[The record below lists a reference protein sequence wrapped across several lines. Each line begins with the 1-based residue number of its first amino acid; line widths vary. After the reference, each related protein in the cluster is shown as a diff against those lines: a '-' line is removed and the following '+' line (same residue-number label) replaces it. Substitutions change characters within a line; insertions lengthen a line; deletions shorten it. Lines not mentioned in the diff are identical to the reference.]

1 MRATAM
7 TPDQLTAA
15 SFTGYSPQA
24 RQFAIAH
31 LGLLQQLPI
40 AVAPAFLREIIV
52 FDLRFPAE
60 RRTFE
65 RQCVWLES
73 LAPEQRARLLAPFRQ
88 ISMPAGM
95 AAKDWVGS
103 PQAFLEEL
111 TAYLWSSSQI
121 DAYRRAAQ
129 DLLAAPLDETQQKD
143 RLVIVVVGKDA
154 TAPSP
159 QLFRKLAPHGVTL
172 HNLQWTPETPRQL
185 HADTAAAWWFALRH
199 TPVGISMAANH
210 GRTIRFGRSTL
221 LCAVVPVREN
231 VLERMNRFTQSG
243 PGGAEAMRRMLEGLI
258 PRNPERT
265 PSPHDPLMQHF
276 ITMLFVEGSGT
287 QIYSTSCVQWAA
299 RETLRRAQPEQLL
312 VRFAPRQRQRTL
324 NQLFDAATN
333 VEVPDPEGSLRDADI
348 AAYYILLDLLRIAD
362 PAHITLLAWRENHG
376 HAVIISPRAPAG
388 HLDDAPLDLSA
399 ALAKYA

>member
-1 MRATAM
+1 M

-15 SFTGYSPQA
+15 SFSSYPPQA
-24 RQFAIAH
+24 HQFAIAH
-31 LGLLQQLPI
+31 LALLQQLPI

-52 FDLRFPAE
+52 FDSRFPAE

-73 LAPEQRARLLAPFRQ
+73 LTAEQRARLLAPFRQ
-88 ISMPAGM
+88 ISMPPSL
-95 AAKDWVGS
+95 AAKDWVAK

-121 DAYRRAAQ
+121 DTYRRAAQ
-129 DLLAAPLDETQQKD
+129 DLLAAPLDETPQKN

-159 QLFRKLAPHGVTL
+159 QLFRKLAPHGVML
-172 HNLQWTPETPRQL
+172 RNLQWTPETPRQL
-185 HADTAAAWWFALRH
+185 HAVMQQRAASQVVPYTRWYIDGGEPWPHDAASVELLSYAQLR
-199 TPVGISMAANH
+199 
-210 GRTIRFGRSTL
+210 
-221 LCAVVPVREN
+221 PVREN
-231 VLERMNRFTQSG
+231 VLGRMNRFTQGG
-243 PGGAEAMRRMLEGLI
+243 PGGAEGMRRMLEGLD
-258 PRNPERT
+258 PAESGTDAVTR
-265 PSPHDPLMQHF
+265 DPLVQHF

-287 QIYSTSCVQWAA
+287 QIYSTSFVQWAA
-299 RETLRRAQPEQLL
+299 RETLHRAQPEQLL

-348 AAYYILLDLLRIAD
+348 SAYYILLDLLRIAD
-362 PAHITLLAWRENHG
+362 PAHITFLAWRENHG
-376 HAVIISPRAPAG
+376 NAVLISPRAPAG
-388 HLDDAPLDLSA
+388 KSDDASLNLAA

>member
-1 MRATAM
+1 M

-15 SFTGYSPQA
+15 SFAGYPPQA

-31 LGLLQQLPI
+31 LPLLQQLPI

-52 FDLRFPAE
+52 FDWRFPAE

-73 LAPEQRARLLAPFRQ
+73 LTPEQRMRLLAPFRQ
-88 ISMPAGM
+88 ISMPASL

-103 PQAFLEEL
+103 PQPFLEEL

-121 DAYRRAAQ
+121 DTYRHAAQ
-129 DLLAAPLDETQQKD
+129 DLLAVPLDETPQKD
-143 RLVIVVVGKDA
+143 RLVIVVAGKDA

-185 HADTAAAWWFALRH
+185 HAMLHKSAGSVAPYTRWYIDGGEPWPHDTASLDLLSYAQLR
-199 TPVGISMAANH
+199 
-210 GRTIRFGRSTL
+210 
-221 LCAVVPVREN
+221 PVREN

-243 PGGAEAMRRMLEGLI
+243 PGGAEAMRRMLEGLH
-258 PRNPERT
+258 PAESGADT
-265 PSPHDPLMQHF
+265 VTSDPLMQHF

-287 QIYSTSCVQWAA
+287 QIYSTSYVQWAA

-324 NQLFDAATN
+324 NQLFDSATN

-348 AAYYILLDLLRIAD
+348 SAFYILLDLLRIAD
-362 PAHITLLAWRENHG
+362 PAHITFLAWRENHG
-376 HAVIISPRAPAG
+376 HAVLISPRAPAG
-388 HLDDAPLDLSA
+388 HVDDAPIDLTTA
-399 ALAKYA
+399 FAKYA

>member
-1 MRATAM
+1 M
-7 TPDQLTAA
+7 TPDQLTTA
-15 SFTGYSPQA
+15 SFSSYPPQA

-31 LGLLQQLPI
+31 LALLRELPI

-52 FDLRFPAE
+52 FDSRFPAE
-60 RRTFE
+60 RHTFE

-73 LAPEQRARLLAPFRQ
+73 LTPEQRARLLAPFRQ
-88 ISMPAGM
+88 ISMPSNL
-95 AAKDWVGS
+95 AAKDWVAA
-103 PQAFLEEL
+103 PQAFLEAL

-129 DLLAAPLDETQQKD
+129 DLLAVPLDETPQKD
-143 RLVIVVVGKDA
+143 RFVVVIVGKDA
-154 TAPSP
+154 TGSSP

-172 HNLQWTPETPRQL
+172 RNLQWTPETPRQL
-185 HADTAAAWWFALRH
+185 HAAMQQRVASQTAPYTHWYIDGGEPWPHDGSAVQLLSYAQLR
-199 TPVGISMAANH
+199 
-210 GRTIRFGRSTL
+210 
-221 LCAVVPVREN
+221 PVRED

-243 PGGAEAMRRMLEGLI
+243 PGGAEGMRSMLEQL
-258 PRNPERT
+258 NPVQSGT
-265 PSPHDPLMQHF
+265 DAVTSDPLMQHF

-287 QIYSTSCVQWAA
+287 QIYSTSFVQWAA

-348 AAYYILLDLLRIAD
+348 SAYYILLDLLRIAD
-362 PAHITLLAWRENHG
+362 PAHITFLAWRENRG
-376 HAVIISPRAPAG
+376 HAVLISPRAPAG
-388 HLDDAPLDLSA
+388 KSDDAALDLA
-399 ALAKYA
+399 AAFAKYA

>member
-1 MRATAM
+1 M

-15 SFTGYSPQA
+15 SFSSYPPQA

-31 LGLLQQLPI
+31 LALLQQLPI

-52 FDLRFPAE
+52 FDWRFPAE
-60 RRTFE
+60 RHTFE

-73 LAPEQRARLLAPFRQ
+73 LTPEQRARLLAPFRQ
-88 ISMPAGM
+88 ISMPANL
-95 AAKDWVGS
+95 AAKDWVAA
-103 PQAFLEEL
+103 PQPFLEQL

-121 DAYRRAAQ
+121 DTYRRAAQ
-129 DLLAAPLDETQQKD
+129 DLLAVPLDETPQKD

-154 TAPSP
+154 TAANP
-159 QLFRKLAPHGVTL
+159 QLFRKLAPHGITL
-172 HNLQWTPETPRQL
+172 RNLQWTPETPREL
-185 HADTAAAWWFALRH
+185 HATMRQ
-199 TPVGISMAANH
+199 
-210 GRTIRFGRSTL
+210 RSTSQAAPYTHWYIDGGEPWPHDPAAVEL
-221 LCAVVPVREN
+221 LSYAQLRPVREN
-231 VLERMNRFTQSG
+231 VLERMNHFTQSG
-243 PGGAEAMRRMLEGLI
+243 PGGAEGMRSMLEQL
-258 PRNPERT
+258 NPAQSGT
-265 PSPHDPLMQHF
+265 DAVTGDPLMQHF

-287 QIYSTSCVQWAA
+287 QIYSTSFVQWAA

-348 AAYYILLDLLRIAD
+348 SAYYILLDLLRIAD
-362 PAHITLLAWRENHG
+362 PAHITFLAWRENQG
-376 HAVIISPRAPAG
+376 HAVLISPRAPAG
-388 HLDDAPLDLSA
+388 KSDDAPLDLSA

>member
-1 MRATAM
+1 M

-129 DLLAAPLDETQQKD
+129 DLLAAPLDETHQKD
-143 RLVIVVVGKDA
+143 RLVIVVVGNSFA
-154 TAPSP
+154 NSRRTAS
-159 QLFRKLAPHGVTL
+159 RCTTCNGR
-172 HNLQWTPETPRQL
+172 PRHRGNSTRHCGTML
-185 HADTAAAWWFALRH
+185 VPLRH
-199 TPVGISMAANH
+199 TPVGTSMAANP
-210 GRTIRFGRSTL
+210 GRTILLRS
-221 LCAVVPVREN
+221 
-231 VLERMNRFTQSG
+231 
-243 PGGAEAMRRMLEGLI
+243 
-258 PRNPERT
+258 
-265 PSPHDPLMQHF
+265 
-276 ITMLFVEGSGT
+276 
-287 QIYSTSCVQWAA
+287 IYSPTRSCSRCGKMCW
-299 RETLRRAQPEQLL
+299 
-312 VRFAPRQRQRTL
+312 
-324 NQLFDAATN
+324 N
-333 VEVPDPEGSLRDADI
+333 G
-348 AAYYILLDLLRIAD
+348 
-362 PAHITLLAWRENHG
+362 
-376 HAVIISPRAPAG
+376 
-388 HLDDAPLDLSA
+388 
-399 ALAKYA
+399 

>member
-1 MRATAM
+1 M

-15 SFTGYSPQA
+15 SFSGYPLQA
-24 RQFAIAH
+24 RQFAVAH
-31 LGLLQQLPI
+31 LALLQQLPI

-52 FDLRFPAE
+52 FDWRFPAE
-60 RRTFE
+60 RHTFE

-73 LAPEQRARLLAPFRQ
+73 LTPQQRARLLAPFQQ
-88 ISMPAGM
+88 ISMPATL

-103 PQAFLEEL
+103 PQPFLEEL

-121 DAYRRAAQ
+121 DTYRRGAQ
-129 DLLAAPLDETQQKD
+129 ALLAAPLDETPQKD

-159 QLFRKLAPHGVTL
+159 QLFHKLSPHGITL
-172 HNLQWTPETPRQL
+172 HNLQWTVETPSLL
-185 HADTAAAWWFALRH
+185 HATLEQHAAKQAAPYTRWYIDGGAPWPHDSGAVDLLSYAQLR
-199 TPVGISMAANH
+199 
-210 GRTIRFGRSTL
+210 
-221 LCAVVPVREN
+221 PVREN
-231 VLERMNRFTQSG
+231 VLERMNRFTQGGS
-243 PGGAEAMRRMLEGLI
+243 GGAEGMRSMLEDLNATESGAGTV
-258 PRNPERT
+258 T
-265 PSPHDPLMQHF
+265 PDPLMQHF

-287 QIYSTSCVQWAA
+287 QIYSTSFVQWAA

-348 AAYYILLDLLRIAD
+348 SAYYILLDLLRIAD
-362 PAHITLLAWRENHG
+362 PAHITFLAWRENHG
-376 HAVIISPRAPAG
+376 HAVLISSRAPAG
-388 HLDDAPLDLSA
+388 HVDDARLDLAA

>member
-1 MRATAM
+1 M
-7 TPDQLTAA
+7 TPDQLTAT
-15 SFTGYSPQA
+15 SFSGYPPQA
-24 RQFAIAH
+24 RQFAVAH
-31 LGLLQQLPI
+31 LALLQQLPM

-52 FDLRFPAE
+52 FDWRFPAE
-60 RRTFE
+60 RHTFD
-65 RQCVWLES
+65 RQCGWLES
-73 LAPEQRARLLAPFRQ
+73 LAPEQRARLLAPFRK
-88 ISMPAGM
+88 ISVPATL
-95 AAKDWVGS
+95 AAKDWVSS
-103 PQAFLEEL
+103 PQPFLEEL

-129 DLLAAPLDETQQKD
+129 ALLAVPLDETPQKD

-159 QLFRKLAPHGVTL
+159 QLFRKLTPHGVTL

-185 HADTAAAWWFALRH
+185 HAALQQHGGSESAPYTRWYIDGGEPWPHDAAAVDLLSYAQLR
-199 TPVGISMAANH
+199 
-210 GRTIRFGRSTL
+210 
-221 LCAVVPVREN
+221 PVREN
-231 VLERMNRFTQSG
+231 VLERMNRFTQGG
-243 PGGAEAMRRMLEGLI
+243 PGGAEGMRSMLERLTSAESGADAV
-258 PRNPERT
+258 T
-265 PSPHDPLMQHF
+265 HDPLMQHF
-276 ITMLFVEGSGT
+276 MTMLFVEGSGT
-287 QIYSTSCVQWAA
+287 QIYSTSFVQWAA

-388 HLDDAPLDLSA
+388 HVDDASLDLSA
-399 ALAKYA
+399 VLAKYA

>member
-1 MRATAM
+1 M

-15 SFTGYSPQA
+15 SFSSYPPQA

-31 LGLLQQLPI
+31 LALLQQLPI

-52 FDLRFPAE
+52 FDWRFPAE

-73 LAPEQRARLLAPFRQ
+73 LTPEQRAHLLARFRQ
-88 ISMPAGM
+88 ISMPASL

-103 PQAFLEEL
+103 PQPFLEQL

-121 DAYRRAAQ
+121 DTYRHAAQ
-129 DLLAAPLDETQQKD
+129 ELLAVPLDETPQKN
-143 RLVIVVVGKDA
+143 RLVIVIVGKDA
-154 TAPSP
+154 TEPSP
-159 QLFRKLAPHGVTL
+159 QLFRKLASHGVTL

-185 HADTAAAWWFALRH
+185 HVILQKNAGAKAEPYVRWYIDGGEPWPHDAASLDLLSYAQLR
-199 TPVGISMAANH
+199 
-210 GRTIRFGRSTL
+210 
-221 LCAVVPVREN
+221 PVREN

-243 PGGAEAMRRMLEGLI
+243 PGGPEAMRSMLQSLHPAESGADAI
-258 PRNPERT
+258 T
-265 PSPHDPLMQHF
+265 PDPLMQHF

-287 QIYSTSCVQWAA
+287 QIYSTSYVQWAA

-348 AAYYILLDLLRIAD
+348 SAYYILLDLLRIAD
-362 PAHITLLAWRENHG
+362 PAHITFLAWRENHG
-376 HAVIISPRAPAG
+376 HAVLISPRAPAG
-388 HLDDAPLDLSA
+388 HVEDESMDLTA
-399 ALAKYA
+399 VFAKYA